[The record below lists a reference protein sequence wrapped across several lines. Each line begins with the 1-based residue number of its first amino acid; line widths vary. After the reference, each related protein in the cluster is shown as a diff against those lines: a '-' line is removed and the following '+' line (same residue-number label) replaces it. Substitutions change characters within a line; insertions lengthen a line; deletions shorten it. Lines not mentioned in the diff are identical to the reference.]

1 MIWWSV
7 LQSSMSIRQY
17 HKAKGNGMLEQN
29 HRGADTKL
37 TEIGAALGIEVVASN
52 KPMDSGLD
60 IIVAFDLGTEKFH
73 ALPMLDYA
81 NKDDFGHGQ
90 IHLDLANLE
99 GCLCVFCDYGFP
111 YADVWMMKEY
121 GVKESWTK
129 LFSVQQSRKVSG
141 LSFSRPLVYSKNG
154 DKFLLELNGEKLGWF
169 NLAKKT
175 FRSVRIRGLR
185 QDSFDAEICVGSL
198 VLLNDGGGRGIRGM
212 KHREQEEKREKN
224 NKKRTSDVVVD
235 LWQFSW

>member
-1 MIWWSV
+1 MAP
-7 LQSSMSIRQY
+7 R
-17 HKAKGNGMLEQN
+17 
-29 HRGADTKL
+29 
-37 TEIGAALGIEVVASN
+37 
-52 KPMDSGLD
+52 DSGLD

-224 NKKRTSDVVVD
+224 NKKRYIQQQKSF
-235 LWQFSW
+235 LLNIQFTFGSIFTYSACCLNFFYIFYHYVNKFFILQSTW